1 MDTVDI
7 LYELIRKDSSIK
19 TFEENKELFQR
30 FFFSGMSIKYEGPKV
45 KDIMLYLLKV
55 NPDEYDFPLLKSSIF
70 DAFYMYEQH
79 VTQSTYSEGED
90 LTSKVD
96 EIKDLIEFYNQLRSY
111 DQEEKYLKNSI
122 FVRDYTGAMI
132 VLLNNCFFKM
142 ENEDIKYCI
151 EHIKNNDYIKE
162 IIKGNNGKALLDKDY
177 VFQYFSRFLFT
188 TEFVNIDNVDND
200 VLLNS
205 LLEGKIKDIDFVKSA
220 YKHMNIS
227 FLVDYDKSLD
237 RIISSLGNITDDELK
252 KKEISTIII
261 NKLIDKSEY
270 YYLFKYYIN
279 HLDTDLFDDK
289 NKESLV
295 FLIAKSFPPE
305 LDEEDVKFLLTQN
318 LGIMEFRNLKLKMQT
333 ENWSDEIKDKINKE
347 TEKITIDDISF
358 ENAIRIMKDVF
369 SEKQDGKKV
378 NIYDVMRALTSIM
391 KTYLNDDKIKV
402 FYNLNKSYDGCA
414 CPDLNEIR
422 INLKGVKDLV
432 TYKGPD
438 DDPSKLSV
446 FDTIFHE
453 SKHILQYYDMMQ
465 NGYTDKE
472 LNQYKE
478 RKLRIYNTGYYSDN
492 YSDISYEN
500 EARVYGA
507 GTFVYFLKEFFP
519 EMEKAINY
527 YTKKMLEEQKEQIEE
542 RKIFELSNKVSVDE
556 AFDKLVSIN
565 PSIIKNDKIL
575 IQEYNLDGTK
585 KEEKRKGELK

>member
-1 MDTVDI
+1 MDTVDT
-7 LYELIRKDSSIK
+7 LYDLIKKDPSIK
-19 TFEENKELFQR
+19 TFEDNKELFQR
-30 FFFSGMSIKYEGPKV
+30 FFFSGMSIEFDGPKV
-45 KDIMLYLLKV
+45 KDLMLYLLKV
-55 NPDEYDFPLLKSSIF
+55 NPDEYDFPFLKLSIF
-70 DAFYMYEQH
+70 KAFYMYEQH
-79 VTQSTYSEGED
+79 VTQSTYSKGED
-90 LTSKVD
+90 LSSKVD

-132 VLLNNCFFKM
+132 VLLNNTFFEM
-142 ENEDIKYCI
+142 ENDDIKYCV
-151 EHIKNNDYIKE
+151 EHIKNNAYIKE
-162 IIKGNNGKALLDKDY
+162 IINGNNGKGFLDKDY

-227 FLVDYDKSLD
+227 FLVDYDKPLD
-237 RIISSLGNITDDELK
+237 KIISGLDNITDDELK

-261 NKLIDKSEY
+261 NKLIDKDEY

-279 HLDTDLFDDK
+279 HLDTDLLDDE
-289 NKESLV
+289 NKKD
-295 FLIAKSFPPE
+295 LITRIARAFPPE

-318 LGIMEFRNLKLKMQT
+318 LGIMEFRNLKIKMQT
-333 ENWSDEIKDKINKE
+333 ENWSDDIKEKINNACDKF
-347 TEKITIDDISF
+347 IIDDVPF
-358 ENAIRIMKDVF
+358 ETAIRIMKDVF
-369 SEKQDGKKV
+369 SEKQEDKKF
-378 NIYDVMRALTSIM
+378 NIYDVMRALTTII
-391 KTYLNDDKIKV
+391 KTYLNDDSVKV
-402 FYNLNKSYDGCA
+402 FFVLGESYNGCA
-414 CPDLNEIR
+414 NPSLNEIR
-422 INLKGVKDLV
+422 INLKGVNKLLK
-432 TYKGPD
+432 YKGPND
-438 DDPSKLSV
+438 YPDKLSILE
-446 FDTIFHE
+446 TIFHE
-453 SKHILQYYDMMQ
+453 SKHIMQFFDMTQ

-478 RKLRIYNTGYYSDN
+478 KKLRIYNTDYYSDN
-492 YSDISYEN
+492 YRNISYEN
-500 EARVYGA
+500 EAREYGA

-542 RKIFELSNKVSVDE
+542 RKIFELSNKVTVDE

-565 PSIIKNDKIL
+565 PSIIKKDKIL

-585 KEEKRKGELK
+585 KEDKRKGELK

>member
-1 MDTVDI
+1 MDIVDT

-55 NPDEYDFPLLKSSIF
+55 NPDEYDFPLLKSSVF

-111 DQEEKYLKNSI
+111 DQEEKYLKHSI

-151 EHIKNNDYIKE
+151 EHIKNNDYIKK

-347 TEKITIDDISF
+347 TEKITIDDVSF

-402 FYNLNKSYDGCA
+402 FYNLNKSYDGSA

-432 TYKGPD
+432 SYKGPD

-453 SKHILQYYDMMQ
+453 SKHIFQYYDMMQ

>member
-1 MDTVDI
+1 MDTVDT

-432 TYKGPD
+432 SYKGPD

-453 SKHILQYYDMMQ
+453 SKHIFQYYDMMQ

-527 YTKKMLEEQKEQIEE
+527 YTKKMLEEQKEQIEK

-575 IQEYNLDGTK
+575 IQEYDLDGTK

>member
-1 MDTVDI
+1 MDTVDT

-432 TYKGPD
+432 TYKGPY

-446 FDTIFHE
+446 FDTFFHE